1 MANEERRI
9 SVFVE
14 ETARHFR
21 LASIGLIIADVNYSD
36 TSITSAA
43 LIPDHY
49 TPFNR
54 AGTVMRRV
62 RLPDVKRDASAM
74 SK

>member
-1 MANEERRI
+1 MANEETDKCLCRG
-9 SVFVE
+9 SG
-14 ETARHFR
+14 ET
-21 LASIGLIIADVNYSD
+21 LSTSIGLIIADVNYSD

-49 TPFNR
+49 PPFNH
-54 AGTVMRRV
+54 AGTVMRHV